1 MGISEKIFVEFVISK
16 SGAISSARVVRG
28 QDKYLREEALRLV
41 NAIPAM
47 IPAKQRGKA
56 VSVTFTLP
64 INFSLQ

>member
-1 MGISEKIFVEFVISK
+1 MISK
-16 SGAISSARVVRG
+16 SGSIASARVVRG

-41 NAIPAM
+41 NTIPAM